1 MHLTQKNYPIGS
13 AKPSTVMTEKT
24 SVEPYP
30 PLRLEKNVPLPEVR
44 RGGRTFK
51 YPEHYELLG
60 NMEVGDS
67 ILFPLDHCKQNSV
80 KNKRVNSFIG
90 TAKKKFK
97 YKLSL
102 RKLGATVRVWRIE

>member
-1 MHLTQKNYPIGS
+1 
-13 AKPSTVMTEKT
+13 MTDLKI
-24 SVEPYP
+24 
-30 PLRLEKNVPLPEVR
+30 EKNIPMPDVR
-44 RGGRTFK
+44 RGRRAFR

-60 NMEVGDS
+60 DMEVGDS

>member
-24 SVEPYP
+24 SVDPYP
-30 PLRLEKNVPLPEVR
+30 PLQLEKNVPMPEVR
-44 RGGRTFK
+44 RRGRTFK

-67 ILFPLDHCKQNSV
+67 ILFPLDHCKQNSIN
-80 KNKRVNSFIG
+80 NKRVASFIQ
-90 TAKKKFK
+90 TSKKIFK
-97 YKLSL
+97 YKMSL

>member
-1 MHLTQKNYPIGS
+1 
-13 AKPSTVMTEKT
+13 MTDLKI
-24 SVEPYP
+24 
-30 PLRLEKNVPLPEVR
+30 EKNIPMPDVR
-44 RGGRTFK
+44 RGRRAFR

-60 NMEVGDS
+60 DMEVGDS

-102 RKLGATVRVWRIE
+102 RKLGATVRVWRVA